1 MKSSRSA
8 LRREIRTRRR
18 SLSRTAQR
26 RAAREVQR
34 FALDSGIMA
43 RRRRIAFYM
52 PADGEIDVL
61 PLLHRVHA
69 MGRECYLP
77 TLDALPSGRLRFLRW
92 QPGDRLY
99 LNRYGIPEPATAIG
113 GGLPAWMLDLLLVP
127 LVAFDDAGNR
137 LGMGAGYYD
146 RTLAFLGRRRFWR
159 RPLLCGVAHEFQRVA
174 KLEAAHWDIPLD
186 LCITDRQLHRF
197 GTGRTSK

>member
-1 MKSSRSA
+1 MKSSRGA
-8 LRREIRTRRR
+8 LRREIRARRR
-18 SLSRTAQR
+18 ALDRTAQR
-26 RAAREVQR
+26 RAAR
-34 FALDSGIMA
+34 ALLGIALASGILA

-77 TLDALPSGRLRFLRW
+77 ALDALPSGRLRFLRW
-92 QPGDRLY
+92 QPGDQLCT
-99 LNRYGIPEPATAIG
+99 NRYGIPEPANRIG
-113 GGLPAWMLDLLLVP
+113 DGLPAWMLDILLVP
-127 LVAFDDAGNR
+127 LVAFDGAGNR

-146 RTLAFLGRRRFWR
+146 RTLAFLRRRRFWR
-159 RPLLCGVAHEFQRVA
+159 RPVLCGVAHEFQRIEM
-174 KLEAAHWDIPLD
+174 LEAAPWDVPLD
-186 LCITDRQLHRF
+186 ICITDHRLHRF